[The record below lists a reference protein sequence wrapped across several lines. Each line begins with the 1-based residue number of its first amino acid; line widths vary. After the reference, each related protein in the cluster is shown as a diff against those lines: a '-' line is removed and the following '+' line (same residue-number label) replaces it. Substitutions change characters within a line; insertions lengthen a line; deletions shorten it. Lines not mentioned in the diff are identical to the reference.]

1 MGSFWLGCPFRGA
14 DGVQYSRGLAISLR
28 GGRWAELDLDQGL
41 AQQAQYIGNTILKNT
56 YI

>member
-14 DGVQYSRGLAISLR
+14 DGVQYSWGLAISLR